1 MSTQLLGLHRPG
13 TTWLHRLPAGA
24 KLVGLMLAGLV
35 VVGVRGPAPALAFLA
50 VAAMLL
56 AWSGARVGSTLRAMR
71 WLLLSAAILG
81 TWTVWQN
88 GWPRAVEV
96 VGDLLA
102 LILLATTLT
111 VTTPVD
117 EVMDAV
123 ARGLRPLHH
132 VGVDPEA
139 VALAFSLMLRAI
151 PSTILLAEESRDA
164 ALARGLERSPRARL
178 IPLVIRVVA
187 RARDT
192 GDALHARGTGVRPAG
207 ERTMKAVRGWRARA
221 HA

>member
-24 KLVGLMLAGLV
+24 KLIGLMLASVLV
-35 VVGVRGPAPALAFLA
+35 VAVSGPAPALAFVG
-50 VAAMLL
+50 VAAGLL
-56 AWSGARVGSTLRAMR
+56 VWSGARLGHTLHAMR
-71 WLLLSAAILG
+71 WLLLTAAILG
-81 TWTVWQN
+81 AWTVWQD

-96 VGDLLA
+96 VADLVA

-123 ARGLRPLHH
+123 AHGLRPLRR

-151 PSTILLAEESRDA
+151 PTTIVLAEESRDA
-164 ALARGLERSPRARL
+164 AVARGLERSPRARL
-178 IPLVIRVVA
+178 IPLAVRVVA

-192 GDALHARGTGVRPAG
+192 GDALHARGIGDD
-207 ERTMKAVRGWRARA
+207 
-221 HA
+221 

>member
-1 MSTQLLGLHRPG
+1 MSAQLLGLHRPG
-13 TTWLHRLPAGA
+13 TTLLHRLGAGA
-24 KLVGLMLAGLV
+24 KLLALMAAGLAV
-35 VVGVRGPAPALAFLA
+35 VVVRGPASALVAVTLA
-50 VAAMLL
+50 AALL
-56 AWSGARVGSTLRAMR
+56 GWSGARVGRTLAAMR
-71 WLLLSAAILG
+71 WLLLTAALLG
-81 TWTVWQN
+81 GWTVWQH

-96 VGDLLA
+96 VGDLVA

-123 ARGLRPLHH
+123 ARGLRPLRRL
-132 VGVDPEA
+132 GVDPEV

-151 PSTILLAEESRDA
+151 PSTIVLAEEARDA

-178 IPLVIRVVA
+178 IPFVVRVVA

-192 GDALHARGTGVRPAG
+192 GDALHARGIG
-207 ERTMKAVRGWRARA
+207 ED
-221 HA
+221 

>member
-1 MSTQLLGLHRPG
+1 MSAQLLGLHRPG

-24 KLVGLMLAGLV
+24 KLLGLMAASLV
-35 VVGVRGPAPALAFLA
+35 VVVVRGPATAMAFVVVAGALL
-50 VAAMLL
+50 V
-56 AWSGARVGSTLRAMR
+56 WSGARLGLTIRAMR
-71 WLLLSAAILG
+71 WLLLTAAILG
-81 TWTVWQN
+81 AWTVWQN

-96 VGDLLA
+96 VGDLVA

-123 ARGLRPLHH
+123 ARGLRPLRR

-151 PSTILLAEESRDA
+151 PSTIVLAAQVESAQAD
-164 ALARGLERSPRARL
+164 RG
-178 IPLVIRVVA
+178 VA
-187 RARDT
+187 WVDR
-192 GDALHARGTGVRPAG
+192 RPP
-207 ERTMKAVRGWRARA
+207 GW
-221 HA
+221 

>member
-24 KLVGLMLAGLV
+24 KLIGLMLASVLV
-35 VVGVRGPAPALAFLA
+35 VAVSGPAPALAFVG
-50 VAAMLL
+50 VAAGLL
-56 AWSGARVGSTLRAMR
+56 VWSGARLGRTLHAMR

-81 TWTVWQN
+81 AWTVWQD

-96 VGDLLA
+96 VADLVA

-123 ARGLRPLHH
+123 AHGLRPLRR

-151 PSTILLAEESRDA
+151 PTTIVLAEESRDA
-164 ALARGLERSPRARL
+164 AVARGLERSPRARL
-178 IPLVIRVVA
+178 IPLAVRVVA

-192 GDALHARGTGVRPAG
+192 GDALHARGIGDD
-207 ERTMKAVRGWRARA
+207 
-221 HA
+221 

>member
-1 MSTQLLGLHRPG
+1 MSAQLIGLHQPG
-13 TTWLHRLPAGA
+13 TTPLHRLPAGT
-24 KLVGLMLAGLV
+24 KLLAMTAAGLV
-35 VVGVRGPAPALAFLA
+35 VVLVRGPASALVFLALAA
-50 VAAMLL
+50 GLL
-56 AWSGARVGSTLRAMR
+56 TWSGARVGLTLHAMR
-71 WLLLSAAILG
+71 WLLLAAVVLG
-81 TWTVWQN
+81 AWTVRQD

-96 VGDLLA
+96 VGDLVA

-123 ARGLRPLHH
+123 ARGLRPLRR

-151 PSTILLAEESRDA
+151 PTTIVLAEETRDA
-164 ALARGLERSPRARL
+164 AVARGLERSPRARL
-178 IPLVIRVVA
+178 IPFVVRVVA

-192 GDALHARGTGVRPAG
+192 GDALHARGIGDD
-207 ERTMKAVRGWRARA
+207 
-221 HA
+221 

>member
-24 KLVGLMLAGLV
+24 KLIGLMLASMV
-35 VVGVRGPAPALAFLA
+35 VVAVGGPGAAVGFLG
-50 VAAMLL
+50 VAAGLL
-56 AWSGARVGSTLRAMR
+56 VWSGARLGLTLHAMR
-71 WLLLSAAILG
+71 WLLLTAAVLG
-81 TWTVWQN
+81 AWTVWQD

-96 VGDLLA
+96 VADLVA

-123 ARGLRPLHH
+123 AHGLRPLRR

-151 PSTILLAEESRDA
+151 PMTIVLAEESRDA
-164 ALARGLERSPRARL
+164 AVARGLERSPRARL
-178 IPLVIRVVA
+178 IPLAVRVVA

-192 GDALHARGTGVRPAG
+192 GDALHARGIGDD
-207 ERTMKAVRGWRARA
+207 
-221 HA
+221 